1 MASEDV
7 DRRQVPRERPPKAVN
22 EYWFRSS
29 VEIPRLFCGTEL
41 VESLVLAVAS
51 NWTKA
56 RAKAR
61 YKVWRQ
67 ARGAGFEIA
76 FGDIKLMPS
85 ESSPTGSDNW
95 PGVIW

>member
-1 MASEDV
+1 M
-7 DRRQVPRERPPKAVN
+7 N

-29 VEIPRLFCGTEL
+29 VVIPRLFDGTEL
-41 VESLVLAVAS
+41 VENLVLAVAA

-67 ARGAGFEIA
+67 ARSAGFKIA
-76 FGDIKLMPS
+76 FGDVNLTPA
-85 ESSPTGSDNW
+85 ESSPTAADNW
-95 PGVIW
+95 QGIIW